1 MTCWNCGSE
10 IDLPLGKK
18 IAFRAECE
26 HCHHDLHCC
35 ASCKYYKP
43 GMKNDCMVPGVD
55 LISDKTKRNLCEE
68 YVYTEKKGSFDK
80 KAAFKKFDDLFK

>member
-10 IDLPLGKK
+10 IDLPLGRK

-35 ASCKYYKP
+35 ASCKYYKS